1 MSEMI
6 HNEAGGKLDPARQHH
21 LQRLIMDLH
30 RGRSKEEVTAEFKA
44 LFAGVSSEEIAA
56 IEAKLVSE
64 GMPVEEITRMCDVH
78 AAIMGT
84 SIEDIHIP
92 KSALN
97 TPGHPLNQ
105 LENENK
111 AIESLIAEKL
121 VPALKAYSAD
131 HSEANGYQLLEAL
144 NGLAD
149 VDKHYLRKENL
160 VFPFLEK
167 AGITAPPKVMWGVH
181 DEIRALIKGAKTLL
195 IARNPEAI
203 RVASEATQKVTD
215 MIFKERNIL
224 FPMIT
229 NALTEDDWVRV
240 EKESDELGYCLVEP
254 VAKWKPSRV
263 AIGEDAEEG
272 GYEAA
277 GIFHSVNLGTGFLTP
292 EQTELMLN
300 HMPVDITFIDEND
313 VVRYFSNSKE
323 RIFPRNKT
331 IIGRLVQNCHPPKS
345 MAVVEQILN
354 DFKSG
359 AKDHEDFWINMRGM
373 MVYIRYFAVRDA
385 EGAYKGAL
393 EVSQEISEIRALTG
407 EKRIM
412 S

>member
-1 MSEMI
+1 
-6 HNEAGGKLDPARQHH
+6 
-21 LQRLIMDLH
+21 
-30 RGRSKEEVTAEFKA
+30 
-44 LFAGVSSEEIAA
+44 
-56 IEAKLVSE
+56 
-64 GMPVEEITRMCDVH
+64 
-78 AAIMGT
+78 
-84 SIEDIHIP
+84 
-92 KSALN
+92 
-97 TPGHPLNQ
+97 
-105 LENENK
+105 
-111 AIESLIAEKL
+111 LIAEKL

-331 IIGRLVQNCHPPKS
+331 II
-345 MAVVEQILN
+345 
-354 DFKSG
+354 
-359 AKDHEDFWINMRGM
+359 
-373 MVYIRYFAVRDA
+373 
-385 EGAYKGAL
+385 
-393 EVSQEISEIRALTG
+393 
-407 EKRIM
+407 
-412 S
+412 

>member
-6 HNEAGGKLDPARQHH
+6 HNEAGTKLDPARQHH

-92 KSALN
+92 KSALE

-105 LENENK
+105 LERENR
-111 AIESLIAEKL
+111 ALDDLISEKL
-121 VPALKAYSAD
+121 TPALRAYSAD

-160 VFPFLEK
+160 IFPFLEK

-181 DEIRALIKGAKTLL
+181 DEIRALIKGAKALL
-195 IARNPEAI
+195 VAKNPEAARI
-203 RVASEATQKVTD
+203 ASEAAQKVTD

-224 FPMIT
+224 FPMVT
-229 NALTEDDWVRV
+229 NALSEDDWVRV
-240 EKESDELGYCLVEP
+240 ERESDELGYCLVEP
-254 VAKWKPSRV
+254 LAKWKPSRAV
-263 AIGEDAEEG
+263 LGEASEEG
-272 GYEAA
+272 GYEASGTA
-277 GIFHSVNLGTGFLTP
+277 HSVNLGTGFLTP
-292 EQTELMLN
+292 EQIGLMLD

-393 EVSQEISEIRALTG
+393 EVSQEISGIRALTG

>member
-6 HNEAGGKLDPARQHH
+6 HNNNAKGLDPVRQHH
-21 LQRLIMDLH
+21 LKRLIMDLH
-30 RGRSKEEVTAEFKA
+30 AGRSKDEVTKEFKA
-44 LFAGVSSEEIAA
+44 LFGGVSSEEIAA
-56 IEAKLVSE
+56 IEATLVQE
-64 GMPVEEITRMCDVH
+64 GMPVEEIQKMCDVH

-84 SIEDIHIP
+84 SVENIHIP
-92 KSALN
+92 AKAID
-97 TPGHPLNQ
+97 TAGHPVYQ
-105 LENENK
+105 LEVENK
-111 AIESLIAEKL
+111 AIENLISTQL
-121 VPALKAYSAD
+121 MPAINEYARLA
-131 HSEANGYQLLEAL
+131 SEPNSFKVLEAL

-160 VFPFLEK
+160 IFPFLEG

-181 DEIRALIKGAKTLL
+181 DEIRAMIKGAKVLVMGKR
-195 IARNPEAI
+195 AEAVK
-203 RVASEATQKVTD
+203 VATDAAQKVSD

-224 FPMIT
+224 YPMMT
-229 NALTEDDWVRV
+229 NALSEDDWIKV
-240 EKESDELGYCLVEP
+240 ENESDELGYCLVPPTSKWNPERVS
-254 VAKWKPSRV
+254 VAKEVDAYSPEGKPSGSS
-263 AIGEDAEEG
+263 I
-272 GYEAA
+272 
-277 GIFHSVNLGTGFLTP
+277 NLGTGVLKP
-292 EQTELMLN
+292 AQIELMLN

-359 AKDHEDFWINMRGM
+359 AKDNEDFWINMHGM
-373 MVYIRYFAVRDA
+373 MVYIRYFAVRDENGKYA
-385 EGAYKGAL
+385 GAL
-393 EVSQEISEIRALTG
+393 EVSQEISAIKALQG

>member
-6 HNEAGGKLDPARQHH
+6 HNESGGKLDPARQHH

-92 KSALN
+92 KSALD

-131 HSEANGYQLLEAL
+131 HSEANSYQLLEAL

-195 IARNPEAI
+195 VARNPEAVRI
-203 RVASEATQKVTD
+203 ASEAAQKVTD

-224 FPMIT
+224 FPMVT

-254 VAKWKPSRV
+254 VAKWTPSRV
-263 AIGEDAEEG
+263 TIGEGYEEG
-272 GYEAA
+272 GHEVS
-277 GIFHSVNLGTGFLTP
+277 GISHSVNLGTGFLTP
-292 EQTELMLN
+292 EQIGLMLN

-323 RIFPRNKT
+323 RIFPRNRT

-345 MAVVEQILN
+345 MGVVEQILN

-359 AKDHEDFWINMRGM
+359 AKDHEDFWISMRGM

-385 EGAYKGAL
+385 EGGYRGAL

>member
-30 RGRSKEEVTAEFKA
+30 AGRPKDEVTAEFKA

-84 SIEDIHIP
+84 SIEDIHVP
-92 KSALN
+92 KTALD

-105 LENENK
+105 LEMENK
-111 AIESLIAEKL
+111 AIDALISEKL
-121 VPALKAYSAD
+121 VPSLRAYSAD
-131 HSEANGYQLLEAL
+131 HSEAKGYQLLEAL
-144 NGLAD
+144 NSLAD

-160 VFPFLEK
+160 IFPFLEK

-181 DEIRALIKGAKTLL
+181 DEIRALIKGAKMLL
-195 IARNPEAI
+195 IAKNPEAVRI
-203 RVASEATQKVTD
+203 ASEAAQKVTD

-224 FPMIT
+224 FPMVT

-240 EKESDELGYCLVEP
+240 EHESDELGYCLVEP
-254 VAKWKPSRV
+254 VAKWKPSRAV
-263 AIGEDAEEG
+263 LGENSEEG
-272 GYEAA
+272 GYETPGTA
-277 GIFHSVNLGTGFLTP
+277 HSVNLGTGFLAP
-292 EQTELMLN
+292 AQIELMLN
-300 HMPVDITFIDEND
+300 HMPVDITFIDEYD

-345 MAVVEQILN
+345 MAVVEQILS

-359 AKDHEDFWINMRGM
+359 AKDYEDFWINMRGM

-385 EGAYKGAL
+385 EGGYKGAL
-393 EVSQEISEIRALTG
+393 EVSQEISGIRALTG

>member
-1 MSEMI
+1 MSELI
-6 HNEAGGKLDPARQHH
+6 HNSNAKGLDPVRQHH
-21 LQRLIMDLH
+21 LKRLIMDLH
-30 RGRSKEEVTAEFKA
+30 AGRSKDEVTKEFKA
-44 LFAGVSSEEIAA
+44 LFGGVSSEEIAA
-56 IEAKLVSE
+56 IEATLVSE
-64 GMPVEEITRMCDVH
+64 GMPVEEIQKMCDVH

-84 SIEDIHIP
+84 SVENIRIP
-92 KSALN
+92 AKAVD
-97 TPGHPLNQ
+97 TAGHPVYQ
-105 LENENK
+105 LEVENK
-111 AIESLIAEKL
+111 AIETLISTQL
-121 VPALKAYSAD
+121 MPAINEYARLA
-131 HSEANGYQLLEAL
+131 SEPNSFKVLEAL

-160 VFPFLEK
+160 IFPYLEK

-181 DEIRALIKGAKTLL
+181 DEIRAMIKGAKVLVMGKR
-195 IARNPEAI
+195 AEAVK
-203 RVASEATQKVTD
+203 VATEAAQKVSD

-224 FPMIT
+224 YPMMT
-229 NALTEDDWVRV
+229 NALSEDDWIKV
-240 EKESDELGYCLVEP
+240 ENESDELGYCLVPPASKWNPERAS
-254 VAKWKPSRV
+254 VAKEDAAYSNAGKPSGSS
-263 AIGEDAEEG
+263 I
-272 GYEAA
+272 
-277 GIFHSVNLGTGFLTP
+277 NLGTGVLKP
-292 EQTELMLN
+292 AQIELMLN

-359 AKDHEDFWINMRGM
+359 AKDNEDFWINMHGM
-373 MVYIRYFAVRDA
+373 MVYIRYFAIRDENGKYA
-385 EGAYKGAL
+385 GAL
-393 EVSQEISEIRALTG
+393 EVSQEISAIRALQG

>member
-6 HNEAGGKLDPARQHH
+6 HNDSKGLDPARQHH
-21 LQRLIMDLH
+21 LKRLIMDLH
-30 RGRSKEEVTAEFKA
+30 AGRSKEEVTKEFKA
-44 LFAGVSSEEIAA
+44 LFSGVSSEEIAA
-56 IEAKLVSE
+56 IEATLVSE
-64 GMPVEEITRMCDVH
+64 GMPVEEIQRMCDVH

-84 SIEDIHIP
+84 SVENVHIP
-92 KSALN
+92 SKAVE
-97 TPGHPLNQ
+97 TEGHPLYQ
-105 LENENK
+105 LEAENK
-111 AIESLIAEKL
+111 AMEALISTQL
-121 VPALKAYSAD
+121 MPAVNAYSRLA
-131 HSEANGYQLLEAL
+131 SEPNGFALLEAL

-149 VDKHYLRKENL
+149 IDKHYLRKENL
-160 VFPFLEK
+160 IFPFLEK

-181 DEIRALIKGAKTLL
+181 DEIRAMIKGAKVLVMGKR
-195 IARNPEAI
+195 AEAAK
-203 RVASEATQKVTD
+203 VATEAAQKVSD

-224 FPMIT
+224 YPMMT
-229 NALTEDDWVRV
+229 NSLSEDDWLKV
-240 EKESDELGYCLVEP
+240 ENESGEIGYCLVP
-254 VAKWKPSRV
+254 ASSKWNSERSP
-263 AIGEDAEEG
+263 AAQAEESYTYATNPSG
-272 GYEAA
+272 SA
-277 GIFHSVNLGTGFLTP
+277 INLGTGVLKP
-292 EQTELMLN
+292 SQIELMLN

-359 AKDHEDFWINMRGM
+359 AKDHEDFWINMHGM
-373 MVYIRYFAVRDA
+373 MVYIRYFAVRD
-385 EGAYKGAL
+385 EKGKYVGAL
-393 EVSQEISEIRALTG
+393 EVSQEISEIRALQG